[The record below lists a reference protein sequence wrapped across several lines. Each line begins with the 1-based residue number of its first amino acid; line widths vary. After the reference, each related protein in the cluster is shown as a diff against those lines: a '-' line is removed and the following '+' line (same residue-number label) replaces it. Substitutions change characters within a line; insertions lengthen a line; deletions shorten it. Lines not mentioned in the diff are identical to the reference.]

1 MKVGPIETKMV
12 GIDRKALGQI
22 FEDFPWFIKLKN
34 SIQITQQSLS
44 NIQDVAV
51 PENDHQNTERCM
63 PVSTLWSKFMI
74 LARRLMWVIEYSKP
88 DIYIKT
94 SVSVTAFHCL
104 CVYQAQNRH
113 TIHTGQQLCH
123 TRHVPTPWHSASL
136 MSKYSVSEHVIQNL
150 VHSAQSIAFGLY
162 THIFKNFTF
171 PTPSVYESTQK
182 A

>member
-1 MKVGPIETKMV
+1 MIYQAKEFCSNHSTK
-12 GIDRKALGQI
+12 
-22 FEDFPWFIKLKN
+22 FIKY
-34 SIQITQQSLS
+34 S
-44 NIQDVAV
+44 
-51 PENDHQNTERCM
+51 RCRR
-63 PVSTLWSKFMI
+63 PRKWSSKYWKVHACEHIWGSKFVI
-74 LARRLMWVIEYSKP
+74 LARRLMWVIRYSKP

-113 TIHTGQQLCH
+113 TIHTGQQSCH
-123 TRHVPTPWHSASL
+123 NRHVPTPWHSASL

-150 VHSAQSIAFGLY
+150 VHSAQSIAFDLY
-162 THIFKNFTF
+162 THIFKNFTL